1 MYEILISEAEQFSTS
16 ILQYY
21 GVPLDHAE
29 IITEV
34 IMDSELRG
42 YDDHGLLFMQ
52 IVGQWG
58 FIQGMMNPAPDVK
71 IIRDNP
77 STALLDGDG
86 GSGAVAARPG
96 SPRLRVKS
104 ESIRMLFS

>member
-21 GVPLDHAE
+21 GVPPDHAE
-29 IITEV
+29 IIT
-34 IMDSELRG
+34 DSELRG

-71 IIRDNP
+71 LIRDNP

-86 GSGAVAARPG
+86 GSG